1 MLRSGYLALRSI
13 ADFYRVEPESTDATA
28 LSVQQNDV
36 DKMLG
41 DLQAAGLQISADR
54 DTIWA
59 AFAGWRVNYD
69 KSILG
74 LRGLIGDPPSYWRNG
89 PSNDR

>member
-1 MLRSGYLALRSI
+1 MLDEL
-13 ADFYRVEPESTDATA
+13 E
-28 LSVQQNDV
+28 
-36 DKMLG
+36 
-41 DLQAAGLQISADR
+41 AAGLQISADR

-74 LRGLIGDPPSYWRNG
+74 LRGLIDDPPSHWRDG